1 MRTSNSP
8 CSPNCACKQLLSVK
22 LHDLRIYPPEATAY
36 RHAETITS
44 SNRFFCDGINLDEL
58 EFPANT
64 SEKRS
69 TMANGAC
76 AKGSS
81 ISVEQG
87 SRRLGCCIKFA
98 NLGDAKSVPETSPHI
113 RSHTVAI
120 DKAHLMLALF
130 WMRRLRKEIS
140 AEFADILLKTALRI
154 YQHKLSLFCV

>member
-1 MRTSNSP
+1 
-8 CSPNCACKQLLSVK
+8 
-22 LHDLRIYPPEATAY
+22 
-36 RHAETITS
+36 
-44 SNRFFCDGINLDEL
+44 
-58 EFPANT
+58 
-64 SEKRS
+64 
-69 TMANGAC
+69 MANGAC